1 MKQTTKQKQAL
12 RYTKKIYG
20 CQGQGWG
27 KDEVGFGDQQLKTVI
42 YRMDKQQGLTVQH
55 RELYSYCM
63 VNHNGKDRKKNVHIY
78 TYV

>member
-20 CQGQGWG
+20 CQGEEGWG
-27 KDEVGFGDQQLKTVI
+27 KDEVGFGDQQLKTII

-55 RELYSYCM
+55 RELYSIL
-63 VNHNGKDRKKNVHIY
+63 HGKP
-78 TYV
+78 